1 MSNGIT
7 TPNQLQQWLLEE
19 WISGLSQSIE
29 SMTGEKP
36 EMGLGSVPFEV
47 GESETLIW
55 SETLSLGLDHT
66 LVAVFPR
73 QSWESAGRVA
83 LAAIGLEEADD
94 ASIRGTFLEMARQA
108 IAVAAR
114 SIGARLGRE
123 VNPAS
128 AGELNELPFPV
139 FQVEGTCGGQSIT
152 HGFGFSDAV
161 LSALASKPSTSPKSM
176 AAAAGAGTS
185 MADENPASVESTTHS
200 FSRTLDLILDV
211 ELPVSV
217 SFGRARVPLKEVLK
231 LTSGSIV
238 ELNRTVSEPV
248 EVIVN
253 NCVIARGEVVVVEGN
268 YGIRINQIVSREERL
283 RTLN

>member
-1 MSNGIT
+1 M
-7 TPNQLQQWLLEE
+7 PNEVTVPNELQQWLLEE

-36 EMGLGSVPFEV
+36 DLSLGSGQLEATE
-47 GESETLIW
+47 GDALIW
-55 SETLSLGLDHT
+55 SEVLSLGLDHT

-108 IAVAAR
+108 IAVVAR
-114 SIGARLGRE
+114 AIGARLGRD

-128 AGELNELPFPV
+128 AGELAELPFPV
-139 FQVEGTCGGQSIT
+139 FAVEGTSGGQAIT

-161 LSALASKPSTSPKSM
+161 LNALASKPAGSPKAM
-176 AAAAGAGTS
+176 AAAAGSGSSSSGVSGQEGATQ
-185 MADENPASVESTTHS
+185 S